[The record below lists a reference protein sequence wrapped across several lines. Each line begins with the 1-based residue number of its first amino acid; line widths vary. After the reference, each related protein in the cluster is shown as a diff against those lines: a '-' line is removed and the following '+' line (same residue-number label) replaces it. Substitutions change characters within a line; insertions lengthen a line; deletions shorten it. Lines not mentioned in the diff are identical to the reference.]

1 MFLRLVPSITL
12 PQLYALLFWA
22 SLSLL
27 IYTHAGYPVLMFCLG
42 RFAPRRAAQ
51 SSSIELPTVTVVL
64 AVCNE
69 VQRITTRLQNLLYVD
84 YPKGKLSVVIVS
96 DGSTD
101 ATVAKIQELNDSRIQ
116 LIVQAQRSGKACC
129 LNQALAVAR
138 GEIIVFADARQCF
151 TPQTIP
157 RLVNRLQQPENGA
170 VSGALEVDPA
180 ASSVGEGVDL
190 YWRIE
195 KRLRHSEARWDS
207 CIGCTGAV
215 YAIRRN
221 LFKKLAPDTLLD
233 DVVIPMQIVMQGY
246 RVVFEPEAIAHDPQT
261 LDSGREIVRKRR
273 TLAGNYQMLFRHW
286 QWLLPWRNRLWWTL
300 ISHKY
305 LRLAAPFLMLAIFAS
320 SAMLFGQPLYRLLFF
335 GQGLFYVLAACGLMW
350 SSLRTS
356 LFSIP
361 AGFVFLNWMALSGLW
376 HYFRHPARAV
386 WEKA

>member
-1 MFLRLVPSITL
+1 MTL
-12 PQLYALLFWA
+12 PQLYAVLFWA

-27 IYTHAGYPVLMFCLG
+27 VYTHIGYPALMFCLG

-51 SSSIELPTVTVVL
+51 PPSIELPTVTVVL
-64 AVCNE
+64 AVYNE
-69 VQRITTRLQNLLYVD
+69 VQRITARLQNLLYAD
-84 YPKGKLSVVIVS
+84 YPKEKLDVVIVS

-101 ATVAKIQELNDSRIQ
+101 ATVTKIQELNESRIQ
-116 LIVQAQRSGKACC
+116 LIIQAQRWGKARC
-129 LNQALAVAR
+129 LNQALAGAR
-138 GEIIVFADARQCF
+138 GEIIVFADARQRF
-151 TPQTIP
+151 TPRTIA
-157 RLVNRLQQPENGA
+157 RLVNRLQQPGIGA
-170 VSGALEVDPA
+170 VSGALEVEPA
-180 ASSVGEGVDL
+180 ASSVGGGIDL
-190 YWRIE
+190 YWQIE
-195 KRLRHSEARWDS
+195 KLLRFSEARWDS

-221 LFKKLAPDTLLD
+221 LFKNLAPDTLLD
-233 DVVIPMQIVMQGY
+233 DVIIPLQIVMQGY

-286 QWLLPWRNRLWWTL
+286 QWLLPWRNRLWWAL

-305 LRLAAPFLMLAIFAS
+305 LRLAAPFLMLAMFAS
-320 SAMLFGQPLYRLLFF
+320 SVMLFGQPLYRLLFF
-335 GQGLFYVLAACGLMW
+335 GQSLFYMVAVCGLMC
-350 SSLRTS
+350 SSWRTS

-376 HYFRHPARAV
+376 HYFRHPSRAV